1 MCGMVKK
8 TTSNTDIAEKLVQ
21 ELRRGTVVLAVFSQL
36 HQEHYGYSLRQE
48 LSERGFDINEGTL
61 YPMLRRLETQGL
73 LQSRWEVGDG
83 RPRRYYSLSSQGKTL
98 FLDLKA
104 EWKYMGVV
112 MDQLLTKNDGE
123 SLS

>member
-1 MCGMVKK
+1 M
-8 TTSNTDIAEKLVQ
+8 Q
-21 ELRRGTVVLAVFSQL
+21 ELRRGTVVLAVLSQL

-48 LSERGFDINEGTL
+48 LAARDFDINEGTL

-83 RPRRYYSLSSQGKTL
+83 RPRRYYILSPQGKEL

-104 EWKYMGVV
+104 EWKYLGIV
-112 MDQLLTKNDGE
+112 MEQLLSKNDGG
-123 SLS
+123 SSWI

>member
-1 MCGMVKK
+1 MGGMVKK
-8 TTSNTDIAEKLVQ
+8 TTSNTNTAEKMVQ

-48 LSERGFDINEGTL
+48 LEERGFDINEGTL

-73 LQSRWEVGDG
+73 LQSRWETGDG
-83 RPRRYYSLSSQGKTL
+83 RPRRYYSLSPQGQAL

-104 EWKYMGVV
+104 EWKYIGVV
-112 MDQLLTKNDGE
+112 MEQLLTNSNGE
-123 SLS
+123 LS

>member
-1 MCGMVKK
+1 MVKK
-8 TTSNTDIAEKLVQ
+8 TTSNTDSAEKLVQ

-48 LSERGFDINEGTL
+48 LEERGFDINEGTL

-73 LQSRWEVGDG
+73 LQSRWEKGDG
-83 RPRRYYSLSSQGKTL
+83 RPRRYYSLSPQGEAL
-98 FLDLKA
+98 FLELKA

-112 MDQLLTKNDGE
+112 MEQLLTKNDGG
-123 SLS
+123 SS

>member
-1 MCGMVKK
+1 MVKK
-8 TTSNTDIAEKLVQ
+8 TTPNTTIAGKMVQ
-21 ELRRGTVVLAVFSQL
+21 ELRRGAMVLAVLSQL

-48 LSERGFDINEGTL
+48 LATRGFDINEGTL

-83 RPRRYYSLSSQGKTL
+83 RPRRYYSLSPQGKVL

-104 EWKYMGVV
+104 EWKYLGMTMEQV
-112 MDQLLTKNDGE
+112 LSKNDGE
-123 SLS
+123 LL

>member
-1 MCGMVKK
+1 MYGMVKK
-8 TTSNTDIAEKLVQ
+8 TKTNTDIAEKLVQ

-48 LSERGFDINEGTL
+48 LAERGFDINEGTL

-83 RPRRYYSLSSQGKTL
+83 RPRRYYSLSPQGKTL

-112 MDQLLTKNDGE
+112 MEQLFNKNDGE
-123 SLS
+123 LS